1 MRIETPIK
9 NMPPKMMEREK
20 CKESLK
26 RVSQGRA
33 SEREDRQKQI
43 ERDKVSGEK
52 DRERERE
59 RAAAIAT
66 TSTAPTTATTT
77 TTTSNGYKGLG
88 YIYIFIYILPYN
100 NNMAIDIMAPCDTE
114 ALHSTQKLH
123 VIIAM

>member
-1 MRIETPIK
+1 
-9 NMPPKMMEREK
+9 MPPKMMEREK

-59 RAAAIAT
+59 SGSDRNNIN
-66 TSTAPTTATTT
+66 STNN
-77 TTTSNGYKGLG
+77 SNNNNNNVQRISRSWIHL
-88 YIYIFIYILPYN
+88 YIYPSL
-100 NNMAIDIMAPCDTE
+100 
-114 ALHSTQKLH
+114 
-123 VIIAM
+123 

>member
-1 MRIETPIK
+1 MRIETQIK
-9 NMPPKMMEREK
+9 NMPQKMMEREK

-43 ERDKVSGEK
+43 ERDKVSERERQ
-52 DRERERE
+52 RERERE
-59 RAAAIAT
+59 RQRSQQHQQHQQQQQQQQQRPTDIKVLD
-66 TSTAPTTATTT
+66 TS
-77 TTTSNGYKGLG
+77 
-88 YIYIFIYILPYN
+88 IYIYILPYN
-100 NNMAIDIMAPCDTE
+100 NTMAIDIMAPCDTE